1 LKTILIFFLCMAS
14 MVSIAGD
21 IQRFC
26 FRIGDIN
33 EDVCSV
39 SLSTLI
45 ARGEDFDGK
54 LVEVTGFYAHADIPV
69 LFSTK
74 DSFMS
79 SNVADGLGVKI
90 PSNVKIA
97 SRLFELNHSTI
108 TLIGRFGAKP
118 IDTSRYS
125 GYQTGG
131 RLYDI
136 RTVGPAFAPWGYSEP
151 QPYGLPKHRLIQ

>member
-1 LKTILIFFLCMAS
+1 MT
-14 MVSIAGD
+14 SIAGD

-26 FRIGDIN
+26 LKLGDIN
-33 EDVCSV
+33 EEVCSV

-54 LVEVTGFYAHADIPV
+54 VVEVTGFYAYADIPV

-79 SNVADGLGVKI
+79 SNVADGLAVTIPDDVKT
-90 PSNVKIA
+90 A
-97 SRLFELNHSTI
+97 SRLFELNHSTVTI
-108 TLIGRFGAKP
+108 IGRFSAKP
-118 IDTSRYS
+118 RDTSSYS
-125 GYQTGG
+125 GYRTGG

-136 RTVGPAFAPWGYSEP
+136 RSIGPAFSPWGYSEP
-151 QPYGLPKHRLIQ
+151 TPSGLLKH